1 MPSRSDINTPAL
13 HKHNVNSR
21 FEVHGTES
29 RIARKAQAQGQM
41 FDRRKVSHEAGQK
54 ANQRSTLA
62 NRDFG
67 AQVTG
72 VTWDEKLKEKHA
84 H

>member
-1 MPSRSDINTPAL
+1 
-13 HKHNVNSR
+13 
-21 FEVHGTES
+21 
-29 RIARKAQAQGQM
+29 M